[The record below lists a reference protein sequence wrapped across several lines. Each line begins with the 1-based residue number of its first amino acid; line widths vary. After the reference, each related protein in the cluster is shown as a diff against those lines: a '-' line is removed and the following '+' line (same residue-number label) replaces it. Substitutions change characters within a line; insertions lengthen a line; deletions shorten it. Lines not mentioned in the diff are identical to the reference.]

1 MQVNEEITPQ
11 EQPKAPKRSGV
22 STKNIPL
29 ALRPGNY
36 LLVRAQ
42 ELLNYAFDP
51 SLNPLYF
58 LGSITFLLFWVL
70 LGTGTYLF
78 MFYQMNPVGAYESIQ
93 YMTEDQK
100 YYGGIIR
107 SLHRYA
113 ADGLV
118 IAIGVHIL
126 QVLFSDRF
134 RKYRWFAWVSGALI
148 LPVIW
153 FEGAS
158 GYFLVWDESAQMLA
172 LVMGDLINA
181 LPMNAE
187 PFPRAFLINDS
198 VNPTLFFVMDFLH
211 LAIPI
216 LLLILAWVHCMRIS
230 MPLINPPAKLTIVI
244 LFSLLA
250 LSLIKPAL
258 SGPPADLSK
267 LVHTAQVD
275 WFYLPFI
282 PLIQAFDLSPGNAWL
297 VFAGGYIAFLLFPW
311 LIRDPKKKEVN
322 RQAN

>member
-1 MQVNEEITPQ
+1 MKLRAFSEDYLTVESRVQVNEESDPQ
-11 EQPKAPKRSGV
+11 QQPKAPKRSGV
-22 STKNIPL
+22 STKNIPY

-107 SLHRYA
+107 SFHRYA

-118 IAIGVHIL
+118 IAIGIHIL

-134 RKYRWFAWVSGALI
+134 RKYRWFAWVSGAVI

-172 LVMGDLINA
+172 MVMGDLINA

-211 LAIPI
+211 LAVP
-216 LLLILAWVHCMRIS
+216 
-230 MPLINPPAKLTIVI
+230 NPPSDPGVG
-244 LFSLLA
+244 A
-250 LSLIKPAL
+250 LH
-258 SGPPADLSK
+258 ADLHAADKSSGETY
-267 LVHTAQVD
+267 HRDT
-275 WFYLPFI
+275 
-282 PLIQAFDLSPGNAWL
+282 
-297 VFAGGYIAFLLFPW
+297 VFAFG
-311 LIRDPKKKEVN
+311 LIPG
-322 RQAN
+322 QAGPFRPAS